1 MAEKRKGESEEDE
14 KCNHPLMCV
23 DEWKDPE
30 GAKVIA
36 EFHKDEEL
44 DDEKRIEEDLDAFES
59 YWQKKQGINFQGEYH
74 KEGAPFME
82 KYSGWDGHGPRG
94 LFQEGTTAVTES
106 VQPGYAPDQ
115 PREGDRNGGSLPLA
129 LGLPTNEAKEEAKPE
144 SIKEPKEMQNERKEK
159 SEPLKLTEVVDIN
172 TLEVVS
178 YWIFRL
184 AFGKELHIPIKKEGL
199 ADMDIRILNK
209 EVIVNTNQLYFVF
222 PELVVWHI
230 TYTHKGRPILEIGR
244 GVKKGLKVHR
254 INAFRLLME
263 VWMGSK
269 RAEKESKLAEMK
281 NSVPLESLKNQKVKD
296 NQDLNEKGDI
306 T

>member
-1 MAEKRKGESEEDE
+1 MTEKKRQEEDD
-14 KCNHPLMCV
+14 KCTHPLMCE

-36 EFHKDEEL
+36 EYHKDEAGSEE
-44 DDEKRIEEDLDAFES
+44 EKRIEEDLDAFES
-59 YWQKKQGINFQGEYH
+59 YWQRKHGINFQGEYH
-74 KEGAPFME
+74 KEGAPYME
-82 KYSGWDGHGPRG
+82 ESSGWDGHRPRIASASAMAEPP
-94 LFQEGTTAVTES
+94 Q
-106 VQPGYAPDQ
+106 QPAFELQPEKGSSAPV
-115 PREGDRNGGSLPLA
+115 PVP
-129 LGLPTNEAKEEAKPE
+129 PPAKRVVEEAASTELDAIPKP
-144 SIKEPKEMQNERKEK
+144 SKEK
-159 SEPLKLTEVVDIN
+159 GEPLKITEVVDIN

-184 AFGKELHIPIKKEGL
+184 AFGKELHIPFKKEGV
-199 ADMDIRILNK
+199 ADLDVHFNNKDI
-209 EVIVNTNQLYFVF
+209 IVNTNQLYFVF

-244 GVKKGLKVHR
+244 GVKKGMKVHR

-269 RAEKESKLAEMK
+269 RAEKESKAAEMK
-281 NSVPLESLKNQKVKD
+281 GTIPMNAASQRKKD
-296 NQDLNEKGDI
+296 AQDLKEKGDI